1 MLDMLDKILEL
12 LENKDFP
19 QLGSLLKD
27 MNPADVAELFED
39 LPREKMALV
48 FRLLPKELAADAF
61 AYMNPDEQTVLVEAF
76 SDKELHDVVNE
87 LYVDDAADMI
97 EEMPAN
103 LVKRILRHTDA
114 ETRVLINQILNYPKD
129 SAGSIMTMEYV
140 DLKRGMTVEEAFD
153 RIRAIGVEKET
164 VYTCYVTDSRRKLKG
179 IVTVKD
185 LLLAPKNELIRNIME
200 TNIIYVSTHTDK
212 EEVASLFGKYDFLAV
227 PVVDNE
233 ERLVG
238 IVTVDDAIDVIQ
250 DEATEDIE
258 MMAAITPTDKPYMK
272 TGVFAT
278 WKKRIPW
285 LLLLMISA
293 TFTGSIITSF
303 EDALSASIVLTGFI
317 PMLMDTGGN
326 CGSQSSV
333 MVIRGLSLG
342 QVGFGDWMRVLS
354 KELQVSGLCAAALAD
369 GDDLRGLRRGG
380 HRQLDAGGHGG
391 ALGSG
396 GQPAAHPG
404 QAAGYGP
411 GGDGQPPHHH
421 GGGCHVA
428 ADLFPALFLA
438 AGPVKRTRPVC
449 GISAY
454 RSFFVDWLSSRS
466 P

>member
-19 QLGSLLKD
+19 QLGNLLKD

-326 CGSQSSV
+326 AGSQASV
-333 MVIRGLSLG
+333 SIIRGLSLG
-342 QVGFGDWMRVLS
+342 EIEYKDIGRILWKEARVAFLCG
-354 KELQVSGLCAAALAD
+354 VSLA
-369 GDDLRGLRRGG
+369 
-380 HRQLDAGGHGG
+380 
-391 ALGSG
+391 
-396 GQPAAHPG
+396 
-404 QAAGYGP
+404 
-411 GGDGQPPHHH
+411 
-421 GGGCHVA
+421 VA
-428 ADLFPALFLA
+428 NFVKLLLIDRVTIPVAIVVCSTLVVTVLA
-438 AGPVKRTRPVC
+438 AKLVGCSLPVLAKRIGFDPAVMASPFITT
-449 GISAY
+449 I
-454 RSFFVDWLSSRS
+454 VDALSLLIYFRFACAVLHIG
-466 P
+466 

>member
-1 MLDMLDKILEL
+1 MLDILDKILEL

-19 QLGSLLKD
+19 QLGNLLKD

-61 AYMNPDEQTVLVEAF
+61 AYMNPDEHTVLVEAF

-140 DLKRGMTVEEAFD
+140 DLKRSMTVEEAFD

-326 CGSQSSV
+326 AGSQASV
-333 MVIRGLSLG
+333 SIIRGLSLG
-342 QVGFGDWMRVLS
+342 EIEYKDIGRILWKEARVAFLCG
-354 KELQVSGLCAAALAD
+354 VSLAAANFVKLLLVD
-369 GDDLRGLRRGG
+369 RVTI
-380 HRQLDAGGHGG
+380 
-391 ALGSG
+391 
-396 GQPAAHPG
+396 P
-404 QAAGYGP
+404 
-411 GGDGQPPHHH
+411 
-421 GGGCHVA
+421 VA
-428 ADLFPALFLA
+428 IVVCSTLVVTMLA
-438 AGPVKRTRPVC
+438 AKLVGCSLPVLAKRIGFDPAVMASPFITT
-449 GISAY
+449 I
-454 RSFFVDWLSSRS
+454 VDALSLLIYFRIACAVLHIG
-466 P
+466 

>member
-19 QLGSLLKD
+19 QLGNLLKD

-233 ERLVG
+233 GRLVG

-326 CGSQSSV
+326 AGSQASV
-333 MVIRGLSLG
+333 SIIRGLSLG
-342 QVGFGDWMRVLS
+342 EIEYKDIGRILWKEARVAFLCG
-354 KELQVSGLCAAALAD
+354 VSLAAANFVKLLLVD
-369 GDDLRGLRRGG
+369 RVTI
-380 HRQLDAGGHGG
+380 
-391 ALGSG
+391 
-396 GQPAAHPG
+396 P
-404 QAAGYGP
+404 
-411 GGDGQPPHHH
+411 
-421 GGGCHVA
+421 VA
-428 ADLFPALFLA
+428 IVVCSTLVVTVLA
-438 AGPVKRTRPVC
+438 AKLVGCSLPVLAKRIGFDPAVMASPFITT
-449 GISAY
+449 I
-454 RSFFVDWLSSRS
+454 VDALSLLIYFRIACAVLHIG
-466 P
+466 

>member
-19 QLGSLLKD
+19 QLGNLLKD

-61 AYMNPDEQTVLVEAF
+61 AYMNQDEQTVLVEAF

-326 CGSQSSV
+326 AGSQASV
-333 MVIRGLSLG
+333 SIIRGLSLG
-342 QVGFGDWMRVLS
+342 EIEYKDIGRILWKEARVAFLCG
-354 KELQVSGLCAAALAD
+354 VSLAAANFVKLLLVD
-369 GDDLRGLRRGG
+369 RVTI
-380 HRQLDAGGHGG
+380 
-391 ALGSG
+391 
-396 GQPAAHPG
+396 P
-404 QAAGYGP
+404 
-411 GGDGQPPHHH
+411 
-421 GGGCHVA
+421 VA
-428 ADLFPALFLA
+428 IVVCSTLVVTVLA
-438 AGPVKRTRPVC
+438 AKLVGCSLPVLAKRIGFDPAVMASPFITT
-449 GISAY
+449 I
-454 RSFFVDWLSSRS
+454 VDALSLLIYFRIACAVLHIG
-466 P
+466 

>member
-19 QLGSLLKD
+19 QLGNLLKD

-48 FRLLPKELAADAF
+48 FCLLPKELAADAF

-326 CGSQSSV
+326 AGSQASV
-333 MVIRGLSLG
+333 SIIRGLSLG
-342 QVGFGDWMRVLS
+342 EIEYKDIGRILWKEARVAFLCG
-354 KELQVSGLCAAALAD
+354 VSLA
-369 GDDLRGLRRGG
+369 
-380 HRQLDAGGHGG
+380 
-391 ALGSG
+391 
-396 GQPAAHPG
+396 
-404 QAAGYGP
+404 
-411 GGDGQPPHHH
+411 
-421 GGGCHVA
+421 VA
-428 ADLFPALFLA
+428 NFVKLLLIDRVTIPVAIVVCSTLVVTVLA
-438 AGPVKRTRPVC
+438 AKLVGCSLPVLAKRIGFDPAVMASPFITT
-449 GISAY
+449 I
-454 RSFFVDWLSSRS
+454 VDALSLLIYFRIACAVLHIG
-466 P
+466 

>member
-1 MLDMLDKILEL
+1 MLDILDKILEL

-19 QLGSLLKD
+19 QLGNLLKD

-258 MMAAITPTDKPYMK
+258 MMAAITQTDKPYMK

-278 WKKRIPW
+278 LKKRIPW
-285 LLLLMISA
+285 LLLVMISA

-326 CGSQSSV
+326 AGSQASV
-333 MVIRGLSLG
+333 SIIRGLSLG
-342 QVGFGDWMRVLS
+342 EIEYKDIGRILWKEARVAFLCG
-354 KELQVSGLCAAALAD
+354 VSLAAANFVKLLLID
-369 GDDLRGLRRGG
+369 RVTI
-380 HRQLDAGGHGG
+380 
-391 ALGSG
+391 
-396 GQPAAHPG
+396 P
-404 QAAGYGP
+404 
-411 GGDGQPPHHH
+411 
-421 GGGCHVA
+421 VA
-428 ADLFPALFLA
+428 IVVCSTLVVTVLA
-438 AGPVKRTRPVC
+438 AKLVGCSLPVLAKRIGFDPAVMASPFITT
-449 GISAY
+449 I
-454 RSFFVDWLSSRS
+454 VDALSLLIYFRIACAVLHIG
-466 P
+466 

>member
-1 MLDMLDKILEL
+1 MLDILDKILEL

-19 QLGSLLKD
+19 QLGNLLKD

-326 CGSQSSV
+326 AGSQASV
-333 MVIRGLSLG
+333 SIIRGLSLG
-342 QVGFGDWMRVLS
+342 EIEYKDIGRILWKEARVAFLCG
-354 KELQVSGLCAAALAD
+354 VSLA
-369 GDDLRGLRRGG
+369 
-380 HRQLDAGGHGG
+380 
-391 ALGSG
+391 
-396 GQPAAHPG
+396 
-404 QAAGYGP
+404 
-411 GGDGQPPHHH
+411 
-421 GGGCHVA
+421 VA
-428 ADLFPALFLA
+428 NFVKLLLVDRVTIPVAIVVCSTLVVTVLA
-438 AGPVKRTRPVC
+438 AKLVGCSLPVLAKRIGFAPAVMASPFITT
-449 GISAY
+449 I
-454 RSFFVDWLSSRS
+454 VDALSLLIYFRIACAVLHIG
-466 P
+466 

>member
-1 MLDMLDKILEL
+1 MLDILDKILEL

-19 QLGSLLKD
+19 QLGNLLKD

-164 VYTCYVTDSRRKLKG
+164 VYTCYVTDIRRKLKG

-326 CGSQSSV
+326 AGSQASV
-333 MVIRGLSLG
+333 SIIRGLSLG
-342 QVGFGDWMRVLS
+342 EIEYKDIGRILWKEARVAFLCG
-354 KELQVSGLCAAALAD
+354 VSLAAANFVKLLLVD
-369 GDDLRGLRRGG
+369 RVTI
-380 HRQLDAGGHGG
+380 
-391 ALGSG
+391 
-396 GQPAAHPG
+396 P
-404 QAAGYGP
+404 
-411 GGDGQPPHHH
+411 
-421 GGGCHVA
+421 VA
-428 ADLFPALFLA
+428 IVVCSTLVVTVLA
-438 AGPVKRTRPVC
+438 AKLVGCSLPVLAKRIGFDPAVMASPFITT
-449 GISAY
+449 I
-454 RSFFVDWLSSRS
+454 VDALSLLIYFRIACAVLHIG
-466 P
+466 

>member
-1 MLDMLDKILEL
+1 MLDMLDKISEL

-19 QLGSLLKD
+19 QLGNLLKD

-258 MMAAITPTDKPYMK
+258 KMAAITPTDKPYMK
-272 TGVFAT
+272 TGILET

-285 LLLLMISA
+285 LLILMISA
-293 TFTGSIITSF
+293 TFTGRIISHY
-303 EDALSASIVLTGFI
+303 E
-317 PMLMDTGGN
+317 
-326 CGSQSSV
+326 
-333 MVIRGLSLG
+333 
-342 QVGFGDWMRVLS
+342 
-354 KELQVSGLCAAALAD
+354 AALA
-369 GDDLRGLRRGG
+369 
-380 HRQLDAGGHGG
+380 
-391 ALGSG
+391 S
-396 GQPAAHPG
+396 
-404 QAAGYGP
+404 
-411 GGDGQPPHHH
+411 
-421 GGGCHVA
+421 
-428 ADLFPALFLA
+428 
-438 AGPVKRTRPVC
+438 
-449 GISAY
+449 
-454 RSFFVDWLSSRS
+454 
-466 P
+466 

>member
-1 MLDMLDKILEL
+1 MQEKIELILEL
-12 LENKDFP
+12 LEQKEFP
-19 QLGSLLKD
+19 KLGALLKE
-27 MNPADVAELFED
+27 MNPADVAELFEE

-61 AYMNPDEQTVLVEAF
+61 AYMEPDEQTVLVQAF

-87 LYVDDAADMI
+87 LYVDDAVDMI

-103 LVKRILRHTDA
+103 LVKRILRHTDD
-114 ETRVLINQILNYPKD
+114 ETRRLINQILNYPKD

-140 DLKRGMTVEEAFD
+140 DLKRNMTVEQAFD

-185 LLLAPKNELIRNIME
+185 LLLAPKTEVIRDIME
-200 TNIIYVSTHTDK
+200 TNIIYVSTQTVK
-212 EEVASLFGKYDFLAV
+212 EEVAGLFGKYDFLAV

-250 DEATEDIE
+250 EEATEDIE
-258 MMAAITPTDKPYMK
+258 MMAAITPTDRPYMK

-303 EDALSASIVLTGFI
+303 EDALAASVVLTGFI

-326 CGSQSSV
+326 AGGQASV
-333 MVIRGLSLG
+333 SIIRGLSLG
-342 QVGFGDWMRVLS
+342 EIEYSDVLRIVWKEGRVAL
-354 KELQVSGLCAAALAD
+354 LCGLTLAAANFVKL
-369 GDDLRGLRRGG
+369 LL
-380 HRQLDAGGHGG
+380 LDRVSMA
-391 ALGSG
+391 
-396 GQPAAHPG
+396 
-404 QAAGYGP
+404 
-411 GGDGQPPHHH
+411 
-421 GGGCHVA
+421 VA
-428 ADLFPALFLA
+428 AVVCSTLVLTVMVAKIVGCTLPILAKRIGFDPAVMASPFI
-438 AGPVKRTRPVC
+438 TT
-449 GISAY
+449 I
-454 RSFFVDWLSSRS
+454 VDALSLLIYFQIACAVLHIG
-466 P
+466 

>member
-1 MLDMLDKILEL
+1 MLDILDKILEL

-19 QLGSLLKD
+19 QLGNLLKD

-326 CGSQSSV
+326 AGSQASV
-333 MVIRGLSLG
+333 SIIRGLSLG
-342 QVGFGDWMRVLS
+342 EIEYKDVGRILWKEARVAFLCG
-354 KELQVSGLCAAALAD
+354 VSLAAANFVKLLFID
-369 GDDLRGLRRGG
+369 RVTIPV
-380 HRQLDAGGHGG
+380 
-391 ALGSG
+391 ALGVCSTL
-396 GQPAAHPG
+396 
-404 QAAGYGP
+404 
-411 GGDGQPPHHH
+411 
-421 GGGCHVA
+421 VVTV
-428 ADLFPALFLA
+428 LA
-438 AGPVKRTRPVC
+438 AKLVGCSLPVLAKRIGFDPAVMASPFITT
-449 GISAY
+449 I
-454 RSFFVDWLSSRS
+454 VDALSLLIYFRIACAVLHIG
-466 P
+466 

>member
-1 MLDMLDKILEL
+1 MLDILDKILEL

-19 QLGSLLKD
+19 QLGNLLKD

-326 CGSQSSV
+326 AGSQASV
-333 MVIRGLSLG
+333 SIIRGLSLG
-342 QVGFGDWMRVLS
+342 EIEYKDIGRILWKEALVAFLCGVSLAVANFVKLLLIDRVTI
-354 KELQVSGLCAAALAD
+354 
-369 GDDLRGLRRGG
+369 
-380 HRQLDAGGHGG
+380 
-391 ALGSG
+391 
-396 GQPAAHPG
+396 P
-404 QAAGYGP
+404 
-411 GGDGQPPHHH
+411 
-421 GGGCHVA
+421 VA
-428 ADLFPALFLA
+428 IVVCSTLVVTVLA
-438 AGPVKRTRPVC
+438 AKLVGCSLPVLAKRIGFDPAVMASPFITT
-449 GISAY
+449 I
-454 RSFFVDWLSSRS
+454 VDALSLLIYFRIACAVLHIG
-466 P
+466 

>member
-1 MLDMLDKILEL
+1 MLDILDKILEL

-19 QLGSLLKD
+19 QLGNLLKD

-97 EEMPAN
+97 EEMPAS

-303 EDALSASIVLTGFI
+303 EDALSTSIVLTGFI

-326 CGSQSSV
+326 AGSQASV
-333 MVIRGLSLG
+333 SIIRGLSLG
-342 QVGFGDWMRVLS
+342 EIEYKDIGRILWKEARVAFLCG
-354 KELQVSGLCAAALAD
+354 VSLAAANFVKLLLID
-369 GDDLRGLRRGG
+369 RVTI
-380 HRQLDAGGHGG
+380 
-391 ALGSG
+391 
-396 GQPAAHPG
+396 P
-404 QAAGYGP
+404 
-411 GGDGQPPHHH
+411 
-421 GGGCHVA
+421 VA
-428 ADLFPALFLA
+428 IVVCSTLVVTVLA
-438 AGPVKRTRPVC
+438 AKLVGCSLPVLAKRIGFDPAVMASPFITT
-449 GISAY
+449 I
-454 RSFFVDWLSSRS
+454 VDALSLLIYFRIACAVLHIG
-466 P
+466 

>member
-1 MLDMLDKILEL
+1 MLDILDKILEL

-19 QLGSLLKD
+19 QLGNLLKD

-97 EEMPAN
+97 EEMPAS

-129 SAGSIMTMEYV
+129 SAGSIMTME
-140 DLKRGMTVEEAFD
+140 EAFG

-326 CGSQSSV
+326 AGSQASV
-333 MVIRGLSLG
+333 SIIRGLSLG
-342 QVGFGDWMRVLS
+342 EIEYKDVGRILWKEARVAFLCG
-354 KELQVSGLCAAALAD
+354 VSLAAANFVKLLLID
-369 GDDLRGLRRGG
+369 RVTI
-380 HRQLDAGGHGG
+380 
-391 ALGSG
+391 
-396 GQPAAHPG
+396 P
-404 QAAGYGP
+404 
-411 GGDGQPPHHH
+411 
-421 GGGCHVA
+421 VA
-428 ADLFPALFLA
+428 IVVCSTLVVTVLA
-438 AGPVKRTRPVC
+438 AKLVGCSLPVLAKRIGFDPAVMASPFITT
-449 GISAY
+449 I
-454 RSFFVDWLSSRS
+454 VDALSLLIYFRIACAVLHIG
-466 P
+466 

>member
-1 MLDMLDKILEL
+1 MLDILDKILEL

-19 QLGSLLKD
+19 QLGNLLKD

-61 AYMNPDEQTVLVEAF
+61 AYMNRDEQTVLVEAF

-326 CGSQSSV
+326 AGSQASV
-333 MVIRGLSLG
+333 SIIRGLSLG
-342 QVGFGDWMRVLS
+342 EIEYKDIGRILWKEARVAFLCG
-354 KELQVSGLCAAALAD
+354 VSLAAANFVKLLLID
-369 GDDLRGLRRGG
+369 RVTI
-380 HRQLDAGGHGG
+380 
-391 ALGSG
+391 
-396 GQPAAHPG
+396 P
-404 QAAGYGP
+404 
-411 GGDGQPPHHH
+411 
-421 GGGCHVA
+421 VA
-428 ADLFPALFLA
+428 IVVCSTLVVTVLA
-438 AGPVKRTRPVC
+438 AKLVGCSLPVLAKRIGFDPAVMASPFITT
-449 GISAY
+449 I
-454 RSFFVDWLSSRS
+454 VDALSLLIYFRIACAVLHIG
-466 P
+466 

>member
-1 MLDMLDKILEL
+1 MLDILDKILEL

-19 QLGSLLKD
+19 QLGNLLKD
-27 MNPADVAELFED
+27 MNPADVAEFFED

-326 CGSQSSV
+326 AGSQASV
-333 MVIRGLSLG
+333 SIIRGLSLG
-342 QVGFGDWMRVLS
+342 EIEYKDIGRILWKEARVAFLCG
-354 KELQVSGLCAAALAD
+354 VSLA
-369 GDDLRGLRRGG
+369 
-380 HRQLDAGGHGG
+380 
-391 ALGSG
+391 
-396 GQPAAHPG
+396 
-404 QAAGYGP
+404 
-411 GGDGQPPHHH
+411 
-421 GGGCHVA
+421 VA
-428 ADLFPALFLA
+428 NFVKLLLIDRVTIPVAIVVCSTLVVTVLA
-438 AGPVKRTRPVC
+438 AKLVGCSLPVLAKRIGFDPAVMASPFITT
-449 GISAY
+449 I
-454 RSFFVDWLSSRS
+454 VDALSLLIYFRIACAVLHIG
-466 P
+466 

>member
-19 QLGSLLKD
+19 QLGNLLKD

-185 LLLAPKNELIRNIME
+185 LLLAPKNELIRNIMKR
-200 TNIIYVSTHTDK
+200 T
-212 EEVASLFGKYDFLAV
+212 LFTF
-227 PVVDNE
+227 PP
-233 ERLVG
+233 
-238 IVTVDDAIDVIQ
+238 IPI
-250 DEATEDIE
+250 
-258 MMAAITPTDKPYMK
+258 
-272 TGVFAT
+272 
-278 WKKRIPW
+278 KKKWPPC
-285 LLLLMISA
+285 
-293 TFTGSIITSF
+293 
-303 EDALSASIVLTGFI
+303 SASTIFLPCRSSITKSALWASSPLTTRS
-317 PMLMDTGGN
+317 ML
-326 CGSQSSV
+326 
-333 MVIRGLSLG
+333 
-342 QVGFGDWMRVLS
+342 F
-354 KELQVSGLCAAALAD
+354 
-369 GDDLRGLRRGG
+369 
-380 HRQLDAGGHGG
+380 
-391 ALGSG
+391 
-396 GQPAAHPG
+396 
-404 QAAGYGP
+404 
-411 GGDGQPPHHH
+411 
-421 GGGCHVA
+421 
-428 ADLFPALFLA
+428 
-438 AGPVKRTRPVC
+438 RTRRRK
-449 GISAY
+449 ISK
-454 RSFFVDWLSSRS
+454 
-466 P
+466 

>member
-1 MLDMLDKILEL
+1 MLDILDKILEL

-19 QLGSLLKD
+19 QLGNLLKD

-97 EEMPAN
+97 EEMPAS

-326 CGSQSSV
+326 AGSQASV
-333 MVIRGLSLG
+333 SIIRGLSLG
-342 QVGFGDWMRVLS
+342 EIEYKDIGRILWKEARVAFLCG
-354 KELQVSGLCAAALAD
+354 VSLA
-369 GDDLRGLRRGG
+369 
-380 HRQLDAGGHGG
+380 
-391 ALGSG
+391 
-396 GQPAAHPG
+396 
-404 QAAGYGP
+404 
-411 GGDGQPPHHH
+411 
-421 GGGCHVA
+421 VA
-428 ADLFPALFLA
+428 NFVKLLLVDRVTIPVAIVVCSTLVVTVLA
-438 AGPVKRTRPVC
+438 AKLVGCSLPVLAKRIGFDPAVMASPFITT
-449 GISAY
+449 I
-454 RSFFVDWLSSRS
+454 VDALSLLIYFRIACAVLHIG
-466 P
+466 

>member
-19 QLGSLLKD
+19 QLGNLLKD

-303 EDALSASIVLTGFI
+303 EDALSASIVLTGI

-326 CGSQSSV
+326 AGSQASV
-333 MVIRGLSLG
+333 SIIRGLSLG
-342 QVGFGDWMRVLS
+342 EIEYKDIGRILWKEARVAFLCG
-354 KELQVSGLCAAALAD
+354 VSLA
-369 GDDLRGLRRGG
+369 
-380 HRQLDAGGHGG
+380 
-391 ALGSG
+391 
-396 GQPAAHPG
+396 
-404 QAAGYGP
+404 
-411 GGDGQPPHHH
+411 
-421 GGGCHVA
+421 VA
-428 ADLFPALFLA
+428 NFVKLLLIDRVTIPVAIVVCSTLVVTVLA
-438 AGPVKRTRPVC
+438 AKLVGCSLPVLAKRIGFDPAVMASPFITT
-449 GISAY
+449 I
-454 RSFFVDWLSSRS
+454 VDALSLLIYFRIACAVLHIG
-466 P
+466 